1 MDYTKLKK
9 EFDAA
14 KARRSNFDN
23 MYQVIGEYVAM
34 NRQDFTGEPSNGEFL
49 VDRIFDATGAA
60 AAKIAS
66 SALLG
71 MLWPGSAGNSFELAP
86 VGDDDEVNEE
96 EKTFFIKL
104 NKQVYA
110 AFDDPR
116 ANLAA
121 SLDAYMYDQIVFGT
135 SGVGTEDGEKSDLFF
150 SPYSVKEIYPITGK
164 GGVVIGFWVHF
175 QWSVERI
182 VGEYGL
188 ENCGKVI
195 QDAYKGGK
203 TDEMFPILFCVKKR
217 DKQEAEKGQKAMPY
231 QGHHLSYK
239 DCHLLKEDGF
249 WELPIAVGRWT
260 KLSYEEMGRSP
271 AMDALPD
278 IREANVLREALIVAT
293 EKILDMPKGVMSDGD
308 FGGGTMDFSAG
319 AINVFNSNG
328 TMTGNPVFD
337 IGSPPNIPWAEKRL
351 EQLRESISQ
360 HFNIDRLLDLNN
372 STEMTLGEAQIRDQ
386 AKVAS
391 LSALFNRQ
399 IQVLQQV
406 IERGVSLLFRSGKL
420 GVVRGSDEEA
430 TLVREGGTPKY
441 LPDSIA
447 KKLAEGKD
455 IYKVNYKTRAAL
467 AYSAEQYRAMLEVQ
481 GFAASQAQI
490 NPNYVK
496 RINEKKFLDELCR
509 IRGISFMLKTDE
521 EYEATQAAEQ
531 QQMQQ
536 QQGLAAGEQLAT
548 IAEKAANAE
557 ARVKGQ

>member
-14 KARRSNFDN
+14 KSRRSNFDN
-23 MYQVIGEYVAM
+23 MYQVLGEYIAM
-34 NRQDFTGEPSNGEFL
+34 NRQNFTGQPSNGEFL
-49 VDRIFDATGAA
+49 VDRIFDSTGAA
-60 AAKIAS
+60 AAKISS

-71 MLWPGSAGNSFELAP
+71 MLWPGSAGNVFDLAP
-86 VGDDDEVNEE
+86 VDEEDE
-96 EKTFFIKL
+96 GTEQFFTDL
-104 NKQVYA
+104 NKISYA

-135 SGVGTEDGEKSDLFF
+135 SGVGSENGEKSDLFF
-150 SPYSVKEIYPITGK
+150 SPYSVKEIYPISGK
-164 GGVVIGFWVHF
+164 GGVVIGFNVF
-175 QWSVERI
+175 FEWSVERI
-182 VGEYGL
+182 VGEYGI
-188 ENCGKVI
+188 ENCGKLI

-203 TDEMFPILFCVKKR
+203 TDEMFPVLFHVKKR
-217 DKQEAEKGQKAMPY
+217 DKKEAEKGQKSMPFY
-231 QGHHLSYK
+231 GCHLSYK

-249 WELPIAVGRWT
+249 WELPIAIGRWS
-260 KLSYEEMGRSP
+260 KLSYEDMGRSP

-278 IREANVLREALIVAT
+278 IREANALREALIVAT

-308 FGGGTMDFSAG
+308 FGGGSIDFSAG
-319 AINVFNSNG
+319 TVSVFNSSGNI
-328 TMTGNPVFD
+328 TGNPVFD

-391 LSALFNRQ
+391 LAALFNRQ
-399 IQVLQQV
+399 IQILQQV
-406 IERGVSLLFRSGKL
+406 IERGVSLLFRKGKF
-420 GVVRGSDEEA
+420 GVVKGTEEEA
-430 TLVREGGTPKY
+430 RIIREGGTPKY

-455 IYKVNYKTRAAL
+455 IYKINYKTRAAL
-467 AYSAEQYRAMLEVQ
+467 AYSAEQYRAMIEVLTI
-481 GFAASQAQI
+481 AANNFQI
-490 NPNYVK
+490 NPELMK
-496 RINEKKFLDELCR
+496 RINTKKFQDEICK
-509 IRGISFMLKTDE
+509 IRGISFILKTDE
-521 EYEATQAAEQ
+521 EFEAAQAAEQ

-536 QQGLAAGEQLAT
+536 QQGLVAGEQLAT

>member
-1 MDYTKLKK
+1 
-9 EFDAA
+9 
-14 KARRSNFDN
+14 
-23 MYQVIGEYVAM
+23 MYQVLGEYIAK
-34 NRQDFTGEPSNGEFL
+34 NRQNFTGQPSNGEFL
-49 VDRIFDATGAA
+49 VDRIFDTTGAA
-60 AAKIAS
+60 AAKISS

-71 MLWPGSAGNSFELAP
+71 MLWPGSAGNVFELAP
-86 VGDDDEVNEE
+86 VSDDDEINDE

-104 NKQVYA
+104 NRKVHA

-135 SGVGTEDGEKSDLFF
+135 SGIGTEDGEKSDLFF
-150 SPYSVKEIYPITGK
+150 SPYSVKETYPITGK
-164 GGVVIGFWVHF
+164 GGVVIGFNIF
-175 QWSVERI
+175 FEWSVERI

-188 ENCGKVI
+188 ENCGKLI
-195 QDAYKGGK
+195 QDAYKGGR
-203 TDEMFPILFCVKKR
+203 TDEMFPVLFHVKKR
-217 DKQEAEKGQKAMPY
+217 DKKEAEKGQKSMPFY
-231 QGHHLSYK
+231 GCHLSYK

-249 WELPIAVGRWT
+249 WELPIAIGRWS
-260 KLSYEEMGRSP
+260 KLSYEDMGRSP

-308 FGGGTMDFSAG
+308 FGGGSMDFSAG

-360 HFNIDRLLDLNN
+360 HFLIDRLLDLNN
-372 STEMTLGEAQIRDQ
+372 PTEMTLGEAQIRDQ
-386 AKVAS
+386 TKLAS
-391 LSALFNRQ
+391 ASPIFNRQ
-399 IQVLQQV
+399 IQIFQQA

-420 GVVRGSDEEA
+420 GVGRNTEEEKKI
-430 TLVREGGTPKY
+430 LIEGGTPKY

-455 IYKVNYKTRAAL
+455 IYKINYKTRAAL
-467 AYSAEQYRAMLEVQ
+467 AYSAEQYRAMIEALTI
-481 GFAASQAQI
+481 AANNYQV
-490 NPNYVK
+490 NPELME
-496 RINEKKFLDELCR
+496 RINTKKIQEEFFR
-509 IRGISFMLKTDE
+509 IRGISNVLKTE
-521 EYEATQAAEQ
+521 EEFEASQAAKQ